1 MVKRTWQP
9 KKLKRARRF
18 GFLRRSS
25 TADGMRILA
34 RRRAKGRT
42 KLVTA

>member
-1 MVKRTWQP
+1 MIKRTWQP
-9 KKLKRARRF
+9 KKLKRVRRF
-18 GFLRRSS
+18 GFLSKMKTGDGRRV
-25 TADGMRILA
+25 LA